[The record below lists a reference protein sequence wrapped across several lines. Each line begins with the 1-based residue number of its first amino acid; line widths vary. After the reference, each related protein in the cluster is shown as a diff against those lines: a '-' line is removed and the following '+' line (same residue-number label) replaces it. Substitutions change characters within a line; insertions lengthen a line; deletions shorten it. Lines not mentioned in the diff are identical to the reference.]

1 MNQTIYEQ
9 LELDLEKKKKNICLS
24 SFLHLFRKQAKYVF
38 VNTRL
43 DLIIYNLIF
52 SYI

>member
-9 LELDLEKKKKNICLS
+9 LELDLEKKNICLS

-38 VNTRL
+38 VNKRL